1 MKTISEDANTLES
14 PITFLSIESLNFEIM
29 NLCIQGFIK
38 QIGKK

>member
-14 PITFLSIESLNFEIM
+14 PIITFLSIESLNFEIV

-38 QIGKK
+38 IGKK